1 MRTIQRALRRG
12 VPVIRL
18 VGEVGAESAEQV
30 GAELYAAFKSSD
42 GRVLLDLRPT
52 VHLHYRV
59 AALLVGAALCR
70 RRLGVVGPTPYIR
83 QILRFAGALEEDVR
97 EYRDLGEAL
106 GDPAA

>member
-1 MRTIQRALRRG
+1 MRRIQKALRRG

-18 VGEVGAESAEQV
+18 VGEVGADSADQV
-30 GAELYAAFKSSD
+30 GEALYAAFKSSD

-52 VHLHYRV
+52 VHLHYRI

-70 RRLGVVGPTPYIR
+70 RRLCVVGPTPYVR
-83 QILRFAGALEEDVR
+83 QILRFAGALEEDVP

-106 GDPAA
+106 EDSAA